1 MNSGCGLC
9 SGFALQECGSGLRL
23 GRDLVGLERAG
34 CREYDAGGDLGEV
47 PISRMYHTLRTIH
60 LLCGAFALP
69 MLLIYGASA
78 VQMAHTKWF
87 SLTPVISESTVQ
99 LSSDYS
105 DSRLLARELMTQGNV
120 RGEINSVEE
129 TLSGFTMRI

>member
-1 MNSGCGLC
+1 
-9 SGFALQECGSGLRL
+9 
-23 GRDLVGLERAG
+23 
-34 CREYDAGGDLGEV
+34 
-47 PISRMYHTLRTIH
+47 MYHTLRTIH

-129 TLSGFTMRI
+129 TLSGSQCGSLCPVLCTKYIMIAPLRW